1 MPMCEDDIEACRR
14 SYRQLD
20 RDGSGVLDAA
30 ELKGLLQELGNTRTE
45 EEVRLMIQQVDES
58 SKGEI
63 NFADYLKIIETN
75 KAQNYHTEDVETLD
89 AWQALGGCRDMSG
102 SVEVCKITGLIA
114 DFGLC
119 MDGEE
124 LATIVDKDGCINY
137 ENFKDLL
144 SDMGLS

>member
-1 MPMCEDDIEACRR
+1 MPMSEHDIEACRR

-58 SKGEI
+58 AKGEI
-63 NFADYLKIIETN
+63 NFADYLKIVETN
-75 KAQNYHTEDVETLD
+75 KAQRYDTEDVETFE

-102 SVEVCKITGLIA
+102 RVEVSKITGLIS

-119 MDGEE
+119 MDEE
-124 LATIVDKDGCINY
+124 LTKVVDPDGYISY
-137 ENFKDLL
+137 EKFKDLL
-144 SDMGLS
+144 SDMALS